1 MSEAATSGQGRDPKD
16 RRQKGSKGRGRG
28 QGGVLG
34 DGQPAPS
41 SPTRGSGGVL
51 SAPSTEPGA
60 ESRLLKGFLA
70 FYRRRTAFPGTC
82 RAPNLAA
89 MPPAPINPSV
99 ERDRTHSLVPRGD
112 PCAGEVERLLNV
124 DAVSPHAV
132 RQPITRELR
141 HDAVADV
148 LHPPRHSAAS
158 RHLCANTQ
166 APHTPIVDI
175 TLRPRSG
182 AAPGWVS
189 LNPLQSG
196 RNLSTLPFLLII
208 VIQPVA
214 IETLAPSTHLLETS

>member
-41 SPTRGSGGVL
+41 SPTRGSGGAL

-132 RQPITRELR
+132 RQPRTRELR
-141 HDAVADV
+141 HDAVATV
-148 LHPPRHSAAS
+148 LHPARHSAAS
-158 RHLCANTQ
+158 RHLCRRQHTGTTHANRRY
-166 APHTPIVDI
+166 HTPPPV
-175 TLRPRSG
+175 RCCPRVGQFEPASIRKESKYS
-182 AAPGWVS
+182 A
-189 LNPLQSG
+189 
-196 RNLSTLPFLLII
+196 LII
-208 VIQPVA
+208 VIQPFA